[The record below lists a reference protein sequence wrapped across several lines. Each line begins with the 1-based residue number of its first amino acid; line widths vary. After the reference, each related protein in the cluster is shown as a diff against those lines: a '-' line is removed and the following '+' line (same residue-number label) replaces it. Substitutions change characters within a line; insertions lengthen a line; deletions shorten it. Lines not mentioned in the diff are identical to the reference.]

1 MDYQSI
7 TVKQEDEILEIFLN
21 RPDVRNAFNSQL
33 IFELTD
39 VFKTLALSPQVKVIT
54 LRGEGPVFCAGGDVN
69 WMRDA
74 ASLSKEENLKQT
86 RALVSMFRLMN
97 ECPKPI
103 IGAIHG
109 AAIGGGVGLV
119 SVCDI
124 AIATEETI
132 FSLSEVRL
140 GLIPACIAPF
150 VISKIGPSFSRE
162 LFLSAERFKTPKAKT
177 IGLVH
182 HVVEDMAELKSKLVE
197 LTSSILH
204 CGSHA
209 ISSAKE
215 LISILTWPEKRLNCT
230 NCYDYCAQMLADL
243 RVSEEAQEG
252 VAAFLEKRAPSW
264 LPLSTLDKG

>member
-7 TVKQEDEILEIFLN
+7 TVKQEEEILEIFLN
-21 RPDVRNAFNSQL
+21 RPEVRNAFNSQL

-39 VFKTLALSPQVKVIT
+39 IFKTLALSPQVKVIT
-54 LRGEGPVFCAGGDVN
+54 LRGDGSVFCSGGDVN
-69 WMRDA
+69 WMKDS

-86 RALVSMFRLMN
+86 HALVSMFRLMN

-150 VISKIGPSFSRE
+150 VVSKIGPSFSRE
-162 LFLSAERFKTPKAKT
+162 LFISAERFKAPKAKA

-197 LTSSILH
+197 QTSSILH
-204 CGSHA
+204 CGSNA

-215 LISILTWPEKRLNCT
+215 LILNLTWPERRLQCA

-243 RVSEEAQEG
+243 HISKTKISESLASKL
-252 VAAFLEKRAPSW
+252 FFK
-264 LPLSTLDKG
+264 KH